1 MSETPSNGT
10 TTGDSDLRE
19 RVVEAARRLGWGR
32 GSISRFASALTGK
45 SWEECGEEELREM
58 LDEYEV
64 LIAVVEAKRAR
75 SGGRSS
81 CS

>member
-10 TTGDSDLRE
+10 ATGDTELRE
-19 RVVEAARRLGWGR
+19 RVVEAAGRLGWGR

-45 SWEECGEEELREM
+45 SWKECGEEELREM

-64 LIAVVEAKRAR
+64 LIGVVEAKRAR
-75 SGGRSS
+75 SGGRS
-81 CS
+81 